1 MITTERLTLRPLSEE
16 DASEFLALEI
26 RNRDFFAK
34 YSISR
39 SESFYTLDRQIESI
53 KRAKKAMEDD
63 AMYRFGIFLKETGK
77 LIGTVAF
84 NDIIRGG
91 IQSCFIGYTLD
102 LELNGKGYAS
112 EAVRG
117 MVDYGFNVL
126 NLHRIEAGV
135 MPSNLPSQRVL
146 EKCGFIREGLAR
158 KNVNI
163 NGKWEDHYTYGI
175 VNPKDE

>member
-1 MITTERLTLRPLSEE
+1 MINIGRLTLRPLNEE
-16 DASEFLALEI
+16 DAQKSLDMEI

-39 SESFYTLDRQIESI
+39 SESFYTLERQTESI

-63 AMYRFGIFLKETGK
+63 VMYRFGIFLNETGE

-102 LELNGKGYAS
+102 KEHNGKGYGS
-112 EAVRG
+112 EVVKG
-117 MVDYGFNVL
+117 MVDYGFNIL

-135 MPSNLPSQRVL
+135 MPSNVPSQRVL
-146 EKCGFIREGLAR
+146 EKCGFTREGLAR

>member
-1 MITTERLTLRPLSEE
+1 
-16 DASEFLALEI
+16 
-26 RNRDFFAK
+26 
-34 YSISR
+34 
-39 SESFYTLDRQIESI
+39 
-53 KRAKKAMEDD
+53 
-63 AMYRFGIFLKETGK
+63 
-77 LIGTVAF
+77 
-84 NDIIRGG
+84 

-102 LELNGKGYAS
+102 QELNGKGYAS